1 MTADPWTRILGA
13 RCRIARRR
21 QRRRRED
28 IFWTVASRAVNR
40 RQLTSS
46 SALLIDGRGDART
59 RHLREKPDLVMP
71 PAAPGH
77 RPLPEIRVGRVVD
90 DPVFARRFERRS
102 L

>member
-1 MTADPWTRILGA
+1 MTADPWAGILGTWCGIA
-13 RCRIARRR
+13 RCR

-28 IFWTVASRAVNR
+28 VFGAVASGAVNR
-40 RQLTSS
+40 RQLTSGG
-46 SALLIDGRGDART
+46 ALLIDGRGDARA
-59 RHLREKPDLVMP
+59 RHLGEQPDLVMP

-77 RPLPEIRVGRVVD
+77 RTFPEVRVGRVVD